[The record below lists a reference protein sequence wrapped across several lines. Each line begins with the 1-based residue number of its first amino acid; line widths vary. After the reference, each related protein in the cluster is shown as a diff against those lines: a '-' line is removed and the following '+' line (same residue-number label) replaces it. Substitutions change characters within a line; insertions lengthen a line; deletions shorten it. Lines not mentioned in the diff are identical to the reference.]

1 MIDIENMVFDK
12 VFNDL
17 STALSDMT
25 LNITDAYDEA
35 NATFPTVVVR
45 ETGNIAYRGSATDAS
60 SENHARVTYEIEV
73 YSDKIS
79 TGRSECKKILNAVDT
94 IMQSMKFRR
103 IHKNRPININR
114 TIWRQY
120 ARYEV
125 IVEKGYQETVI
136 VDGKPVVNTIYQMY
150 RR

>member
-12 VFNDL
+12 VYNDL
-17 STALSDMT
+17 TSALSTMT
-25 LNITDAYDEA
+25 LDITDGYDEEKA
-35 NATFPTVVVR
+35 EYPTVVVR
-45 ETGNIAYRGSATDAS
+45 ETGNIAYRRSETDADA
-60 SENHARVTYEIEV
+60 ENHARVTFEIEV
-73 YSDKIS
+73 YSNKRD
-79 TGRSECKKILNAVDT
+79 TGRSECKTILNAVDT

-103 IHKNRPININR
+103 IHKNRPINIDR

-125 IVEKGYQETVI
+125 IVGKGYQETVT
-136 VDGKPVVNTIYQMY
+136 VDGVQVVNTIFPMY

>member
-12 VFNDL
+12 VYNELTSAL
-17 STALSDMT
+17 STMT
-25 LNITDAYDEA
+25 LDITDGYDEERA
-35 NATFPTVVVR
+35 EYPTVVIR

-60 SENHARVTYEIEV
+60 VENHARITFEVEV
-73 YSDKIS
+73 YSNKKDK
-79 TGRSECKKILNAVDT
+79 GRTECKTILNAVDT
-94 IMQSMKFRR
+94 IMQGMKFRR
-103 IHKNRPININR
+103 IHKNRPINVDR

-125 IVEKGYQETVI
+125 IVEKGYQVTTV
-136 VDGKPVVNTIYQMY
+136 VNGQQVVNTIYQMY